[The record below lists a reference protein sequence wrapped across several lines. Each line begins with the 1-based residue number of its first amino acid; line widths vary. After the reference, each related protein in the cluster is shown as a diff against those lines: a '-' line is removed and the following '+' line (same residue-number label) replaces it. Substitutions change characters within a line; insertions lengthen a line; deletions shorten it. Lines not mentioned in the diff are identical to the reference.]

1 MAVLRSRPDMASRR
15 STRMRLGSTL
25 KEGNDMAIRST
36 TTASRRPG
44 TQPQAKVALATGL
57 GLLLMALLAPFAQ
70 FGVLKTLIVPADA
83 AATTTNIAASLGL
96 FQAAIVAFLIVAI
109 LDVVVAWGFYVL
121 MRPVNQGLARL
132 VVSLRIVYAAGFAFA
147 LLNLIDA
154 AQLVHGATGTALQS
168 AQLQAQV
175 AASVAAFDTG
185 WHVALGIFGLHL
197 VGLGALLFRFPAP
210 RLLAALVVLA
220 GAGYLADS
228 IGTILIDGYGLTIS
242 TFTFVG
248 EALLIF
254 WLFWRAAR
262 GSRSSAA
269 AVGPPDRATAAAAS

>member
-1 MAVLRSRPDMASRR
+1 
-15 STRMRLGSTL
+15 
-25 KEGNDMAIRST
+25 MAIRSLT
-36 TTASRRPG
+36 IASRLPG
-44 TQPQAKVALATGL
+44 TQPKVALATAVS
-57 GLLLMALLAPFAQ
+57 LLLMAILAPFAQ

-83 AATTTNIAASLGL
+83 AATTSNIAASLGL

-121 MRPVNQGLARL
+121 LRPVNEGLARL
-132 VVSLRIVYAAGFAFA
+132 VGSFRVVYAALFASA
-147 LLNLIDA
+147 LLNLVGA
-154 AQLVHGATGTALQS
+154 AGLVQSAAGTALQS
-168 AQLQAQV
+168 GPLQAQV
-175 AASVAAFDTG
+175 AAAAASFDTG
-185 WHVALGIFGLHL
+185 WHLALGIFGLHL
-197 VGLGALLFRFPAP
+197 VGLGALLFRFTAP

-228 IGTILIDGYGLTIS
+228 IGTIFVADYGLTVS

-262 GSRSSAA
+262 GSRSSATS
-269 AVGPPDRATAAAAS
+269 VVTPDRASAAAAS

>member
-1 MAVLRSRPDMASRR
+1 MTIRSSTIASR
-15 STRMRLGSTL
+15 L
-25 KEGNDMAIRST
+25 
-36 TTASRRPG
+36 PG
-44 TQPQAKVALATGL
+44 TEPKTKVALAIGF
-57 GLLLMALLAPFAQ
+57 GLLLMAILAPFAQ

-83 AATTTNIAASLGL
+83 AATTSNIAASLGL

-121 MRPVNQGLARL
+121 LRPVNEGLARL
-132 VVSLRIVYAAGFAFA
+132 VGSLRVVYAAVFAFA
-147 LLNLIDA
+147 LVNLLDA
-154 AQLVHGATGTALQS
+154 AGLVHSATGAALQS

-185 WHVALGIFGLHL
+185 WHIALGIFGLHL
-197 VGLGALLFRFPAP
+197 VGLGALLFRFAAP
-210 RLLAALVVLA
+210 RLLAILVVLA
-220 GAGYLADS
+220 GIGYLADS
-228 IGTILIDGYGLTIS
+228 LGTVFVPGYGLTIS

-262 GSRSSAA
+262 GLRSSEAVVAAARTSSAA
-269 AVGPPDRATAAAAS
+269 AS

>member
-1 MAVLRSRPDMASRR
+1 MTIRSSTDASRLPGDR
-15 STRMRLGSTL
+15 SQ
-25 KEGNDMAIRST
+25 
-36 TTASRRPG
+36 RR
-44 TQPQAKVALATGL
+44 VVLATAFS
-57 GLLLMALLAPFAQ
+57 LLLMALLAPFAQ

-83 AATTTNIAASLGL
+83 AATTSNIAASLGL

-121 MRPVNQGLARL
+121 LRPVNEGLARL
-132 VVSLRIVYAAGFAFA
+132 VGSFRVVYAALFASA
-147 LLNLIDA
+147 LLNLVGA
-154 AQLVHGATGTALQS
+154 AGLVQSAAGTALQS
-168 AQLQAQV
+168 GPLQAQV
-175 AASVAAFDTG
+175 AAAAASFDTG
-185 WHVALGIFGLHL
+185 WHLALGIFGLHL
-197 VGLGALLFRFPAP
+197 VGLGALLFRFTAP

-228 IGTILIDGYGLTIS
+228 IGTIFVADYGLTVS

-262 GSRSSAA
+262 GSRSSATS
-269 AVGPPDRATAAAAS
+269 VVTPDRASAAAAS

>member
-1 MAVLRSRPDMASRR
+1 MTIRSSTIASR
-15 STRMRLGSTL
+15 LPG
-25 KEGNDMAIRST
+25 IRS
-36 TTASRRPG
+36 
-44 TQPQAKVALATGL
+44 QPKVALATAVS
-57 GLLLMALLAPFAQ
+57 LLLMAILAPFAQ

-83 AATTTNIAASLGL
+83 AATTSNIAASLGL

-121 MRPVNQGLARL
+121 LRPVNEGLARL
-132 VVSLRIVYAAGFAFA
+132 VGSLRVVYAAVFAFA
-147 LLNLIDA
+147 LVNLLDA
-154 AQLVHGATGTALQS
+154 AGLVHSATGAALQS

-185 WHVALGIFGLHL
+185 WHIALGIFGLHL
-197 VGLGALLFRFPAP
+197 VGLGALLFRFAAP
-210 RLLAALVVLA
+210 RLLAILVVLA
-220 GAGYLADS
+220 GIGYLADS
-228 IGTILIDGYGLTIS
+228 LGTVFVPGYGLTIS

-262 GSRSSAA
+262 GLRSSEAVVAAARTSSAA
-269 AVGPPDRATAAAAS
+269 AS

>member
-1 MAVLRSRPDMASRR
+1 MAVLRSRPEMASRR

-269 AVGPPDRATAAAAS
+269 AVGPLDRATAAAAS